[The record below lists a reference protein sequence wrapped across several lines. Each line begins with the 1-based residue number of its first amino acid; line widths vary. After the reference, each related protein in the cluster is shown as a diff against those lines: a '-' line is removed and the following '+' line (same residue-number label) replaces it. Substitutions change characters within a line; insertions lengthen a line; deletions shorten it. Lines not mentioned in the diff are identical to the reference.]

1 MGSWCYMQKDLL
13 KKQIMLVNQC
23 LINKQIQNVYILDG
37 FTQLFEFPNK
47 QFLSLCQKAPHLG
60 VFLLNDEKELTHL
73 KTMPHE
79 NDKSLKGLFFRGLTF
94 NEVSNTLIIHLDYK
108 DLLFEMAHN
117 GQKKVIEKEVF
128 ILDPSLNIEFTFE
141 EKEAVQKYISDLL
154 AYLFKEVRNY
164 FSKIK
169 KQINL
174 FKHQLDTMPGAIASQ
189 QEAILFIL
197 EHQREIEAK
206 DKQYLSL
213 FEKHKINFLHPF
225 GIILKKAYKAMHK
238 LEKQKEFLPKLIL
251 SYEKKLQ
258 GPYIAPQLKTEA
270 EKVEKKKARVFYT
283 SLNEKIKVAKSD
295 KDADVLTF
303 KEAHGNY
310 TWLHVD
316 NYPGAHTVIFSS
328 NPSDEAL
335 NIARYLAKY
344 YSKAKDTS
352 ECDVIETQVKFLK
365 KGKKPGEVY
374 VSKKNVVQVKHDTK
388 LELKLFPKFT

>member
-1 MGSWCYMQKDLL
+1 MQKDLF
-13 KKQIMLVNQC
+13 KKQIKLINQC
-23 LINKQIQNVYILDG
+23 LMSKQIQNVFILDG
-37 FTQLFEFPNK
+37 LTHLFEFPNK

-60 VFLLNDEKELTHL
+60 ICLLQDEKELMHL
-73 KTMPHE
+73 EAMPHE
-79 NDKSLKGLFFRGLTF
+79 NDKSIRGLYFRGLTF
-94 NEVSNTLIIHLDYK
+94 NEVSNILVIHLDYK

-128 ILDPSLNIEFTFE
+128 ILEPSCKIELTFE
-141 EKEAVQKYISDLL
+141 EKNSVQKYTSDLL

-164 FSKIK
+164 FSKIE

-174 FKHQLDTMPGAIASQ
+174 FKQKLDTMPVALESQ

-206 DKQYLSL
+206 DKQFSSL
-213 FEKHKINFLHPF
+213 FEKHKVNFLLPY
-225 GIILKKAYKAMHK
+225 GMILKKAYKAMHK
-238 LEKQKEFLPKLIL
+238 LEKEKEFLPKLIL

-258 GPYIAPQLKTEA
+258 GPYIAPQIKTEA

-295 KDADVLTF
+295 KDADILTF

-316 NYPGAHTVIFSS
+316 NYPGAHTVIFSDK
-328 NPSDEAL
+328 PSTEAFKM
-335 NIARYLAKY
+335 ARFLAKY
-344 YSKAKDTS
+344 YSKAKQMP
-352 ECDVIETQVKFLK
+352 ECEVIETQVKFLK

-374 VSKKNVVQVKHDTK
+374 VSKKNVVQVKHDIELEKRLFSK
-388 LELKLFPKFT
+388 L